1 MPTPILLALY
11 CTAIVL
17 ASLAGGA
24 LPLFTK
30 LNHRRLQ
37 LILSAVS
44 GFMLGVALLH
54 LIPHASDSIGPKAA
68 CVCVLIGLL
77 AMFLIE
83 RFFAF
88 HHHEPPAPAPGSEA
102 ASSDHGHDHKP
113 ASASGGRGGGCGHD
127 HEHDHSPLSW
137 TGAAVGMT
145 LHSLLG
151 GVALGSAIAAEGG
164 ATKLAGLSVFVVI
177 LLHKPLD
184 ALTVMA
190 LVRNSKL
197 ADKTG
202 HIINALFAL
211 AVPLGAALTVVGL
224 DQMMSDETKW
234 VGYALAFSAGT
245 FLCISLSDLLPELHF
260 HDHDRVPLTA
270 CLLLGIG
277 LAFAVETIE
286 HKVAHGDHDHGNH
299 DHSEHKVEPATDP
312 HAGHDDHSGHDHAG
326 HNH

>member
-1 MPTPILLALY
+1 
-11 CTAIVL
+11 
-17 ASLAGGA
+17 
-24 LPLFTK
+24 
-30 LNHRRLQ
+30 
-37 LILSAVS
+37 
-44 GFMLGVALLH
+44 
-54 LIPHASDSIGPKAA
+54 
-68 CVCVLIGLL
+68 
-77 AMFLIE
+77 MFLIE

-88 HHHEPPAPAPGSEA
+88 HHHEPPLEATSPGRDA
-102 ASSDHGHDHKP
+102 HDASS
-113 ASASGGRGGGCGHD
+113 SGGCGHD
-127 HEHDHSPLSW
+127 HSHDHGPLSW
-137 TGAAVGMT
+137 TGAAIGMT

-211 AVPLGAALTVVGL
+211 AVPLGAMLTVIGL

-286 HKVAHGDHDHGNH
+286 HKVAHGDHNH
-299 DHSEHKVEPATDP
+299 RQVDQHKKHSGTTTVAPPQAHDAHT
-312 HAGHDDHSGHDHAG
+312 GHEGHDHNKHHG
-326 HNH
+326 HDH